1 MDGKCVFRAQFKG
14 RKFRIIELDNP
25 KLAGNNVYWVYE
37 DRRRLDA
44 VLWKSLGAA
53 IGSILM
59 EYSQDVVHEFR
70 RTWL

>member
-1 MDGKCVFRAQFKG
+1 MNEKCVFRAQFKG

-25 KLAGNNVYWVYE
+25 KLEGSKVYWVYE

-53 IGSILM
+53 IGSMLM
-59 EYSQDVVHEFR
+59 EYSKDVVPELR